1 MTETTTKINSAIQ
14 DFSMMQKNAENA
26 TILLKSLANESRL
39 LILCQL
45 AHQEKS
51 VTQLLDIIHLSQ
63 SALSQHLGV
72 LRREKIVK
80 TRRDAQTIYYSLESS
95 KAKAIITTLYDI
107 FCAN

>member
-1 MTETTTKINSAIQ
+1 MTINLEEINFTIKDFTK
-14 DFSMMQKNAENA
+14 MQNNAQNA

-51 VTQLLDIIHLSQ
+51 VTQLLDIIPLSQ

-80 TRRDAQTIYYSLESS
+80 TRRDAQTIYYSIESS
-95 KAKAIITTLYDI
+95 KAKAIIKTLYEI

>member
-1 MTETTTKINSAIQ
+1 MLVSDKKIGDDAFEFSKIQ
-14 DFSMMQKNAENA
+14 QNAHDA

-45 AHQEKS
+45 VHGEKS
-51 VTQLLDIIHLSQ
+51 VSKLMEIIPLSQ

-80 TRRDAQTIYYSLESS
+80 TRREAQTIYYSLAS
-95 KAKAIITTLYDI
+95 KSAHAIIETLYAQ
-107 FCAN
+107 FCSN